1 MVLSEEERKQRKFE
15 SNKRYR
21 EKNKEKLNQKRKET
35 YFKNHEKELE
45 YRKQW
50 REKQPKGRRT
60 EWDNKYNSSNKGY
73 KTRMKAK
80 WNSRGIKIDDFDYLW
95 NDYTTQTNCEL
106 CNIEF
111 KNKTDKQ
118 LDHDHETGE
127 VRYILCRRCNLHEV
141 DK

>member
-1 MVLSEEERKQRKFE
+1 MVYTEEEKKLKKKERDKK
-15 SNKRYR
+15 YR
-21 EKNKEKLNQKRKET
+21 EKNKEKLNKQRRET

-60 EWDNKYNSSNKGY
+60 EWDKKYNSSEKGY
-73 KTRMKAK
+73 KTGMKAN
-80 WNSRGIKIDDFDYLW
+80 WNSRGIKIDNFDYLW

-111 KNKTDKQ
+111 KNRTDKQ

-127 VRYILCRRCNLHEV
+127 VRYILCLRCNLHEV